1 MVWIHFFS
9 NVIMSKFVE
18 AFCQTFRK
26 VGVENLGTTDEK
38 VVLRTES
45 GGFMDRR
52 RDSKVT

>member
-9 NVIMSKFVE
+9 NVIKSKFVE

-26 VGVENLGTTDEK
+26 MGVENLGTTDEK
-38 VVLRTES
+38 VALRTES